1 MPNQSRATI
10 VIQPSALPDA
20 TVGVP
25 YSATLSATGGTGQ
38 YTFSIASGALP
49 TGLTF
54 STTTRLISG
63 TPTTAGNFA
72 FTIKVRDSGRSSAT
86 KNYAIDVL
94 ASTAP
99 GAPPPITLSLS

>member
-49 TGLTF
+49 LFSPFETGYT
-54 STTTRLISG
+54 G
-63 TPTTAGNFA
+63 
-72 FTIKVRDSGRSSAT
+72 VSAT
-86 KNYAIDVL
+86 L
-94 ASTAP
+94 
-99 GAPPPITLSLS
+99 